1 MMRTRDV
8 AGICGLLLLAASS
21 SAAQARS
28 DSLTIIRAGRL
39 FDSERGV
46 FLAAQDIIVRGNTI
60 DGVLPAGPAPA
71 GARLIDLQRY
81 TVLPGLIDAHTHL
94 LIGPEAQN
102 EVGGELDEPPLRV
115 LRAAARAR
123 SFLRAGTTT
132 VRDLGDAGQ
141 FLDVALRKAIDEGS
155 AEGPRMIVSGP
166 GLAFSPNEDNR
177 VVRGVADGVL
187 AVRDNFLKGAELI
200 KLYFGSIYPG
210 GVSLG
215 TPAEVRAI
223 VAEAHRL
230 RMKVTA
236 HAFSDAAALSAI
248 DAGVDAIEHGYYLSD
263 SVLRL
268 LQAKQM
274 ILVPTDIDSVSWFAW
289 DKAHG
294 GPGYGPTP
302 RELIRRRDRLRR
314 ALSLGVT
321 IAAGSDALGSPVG
334 TGTRHVLYS
343 YAEAGATP
351 VQILQ
356 AATINA
362 ARLLGLDRP
371 SSDRPPRR
379 NHSIGAIKAGA
390 FADIIAVEG
399 DPGTDI
405 RALDQVRFVMKDG
418 TVFVAPP

>member
-1 MMRTRDV
+1 MMRV
-8 AGICGLLLLAASS
+8 QSFGICFLLLLAGAS
-21 SAAQARS
+21 SAAQTGN

-46 FLAAQDIIVRGNTI
+46 FLGARDIVVRGKVV
-60 DGVLPAGPAPA
+60 DDVRPPGPAPA

-166 GLAFSPNEDNR
+166 GLTFGPNEDNR

-215 TPAEVRAI
+215 TPMEVRAI

-236 HAFSDAAALSAI
+236 HAFTDAAALSAI

-268 LQAKQM
+268 MKAKQM
-274 ILVPTDIDSVSWFAW
+274 TLVPTDIDSVSWFAW
-289 DKAHG
+289 DRDHG

-302 RELIRRRDRLRR
+302 RELTRRRDRLRR
-314 ALSLGVT
+314 ALALGVT

-334 TGTRHVLYS
+334 TGTRHVLYA
-343 YAEAGATP
+343 YAEAGAAP
-351 VQILQ
+351 IQILQ

-362 ARLLGLDRP
+362 ARLIGLDRP
-371 SSDRPPRR
+371 SPDALPRR
-379 NHSIGAIKAGA
+379 NHSIGAIKPGA

-405 RALDQVRFVMKDG
+405 RALDQIRFVMKDG
-418 TVFVAPP
+418 TVFVPPP